1 MTILGIVGGIVPG
14 TDGLGIP
21 LLDTTKLHVDDALAR
36 MLGHGA

>member
-1 MTILGIVGGIVPG
+1 MTILGIVGGIAPG
-14 TDGLGIP
+14 THGLEIP